1 MQFLLLVLGL
11 LCACVAGYTQPPLAM
26 AAHTGRASMEATSQ
40 AATSSRTWAWRG
52 ASIHYEIAESAD
64 EHCEQ
69 PPLLL
74 LPGFGVGTFHFQ
86 RNLPQLAHS
95 LQRPVYTLDLLG
107 QGLSWPVRA
116 PTADDALVYSVK
128 TWQQQIE
135 TFIEEV
141 ITEPV
146 YLAGNSLG
154 GYLSVC
160 VAAAKPELCKGTLL
174 TLHTFR
180 IILLFMSQV
189 QLCAAAMLAC
199 SCSVLTAHG
208 H

>member
-1 MQFLLLVLGL
+1 MQLLLLVLEL
-11 LCACVAGYTQPPLAM
+11 LCSCVAGYTIPTLL
-26 AAHTGRASMEATSQ
+26 AAHTGRASVETPSQ

-52 ASIHYEIAESAD
+52 ASIHYEVAESAG
-64 EHCEQ
+64 ESSNTQ

-95 LQRPVYTLDLLG
+95 LQRNVYTLDLLG

-135 TFIEEV
+135 AFIEEV

-180 IILLFMSQV
+180 TILLFTSQV
-189 QLCAAAMLAC
+189 QLCAAAMLA
-199 SCSVLTAHG
+199 LIAQYH
-208 H
+208 